1 MSYSVSN
8 LRYIDPQV
16 LRTWFSKGSPTG
28 NGKFSIVDVRDH
40 DYVGGHIKNCLHYP
54 STNLSETMQEVIEK
68 VKQSDD
74 IVFHCALSQQRGPS
88 AAMKFLRS
96 VQDGDLDG
104 KSVWILRGGFTRW
117 QELYGEDNE
126 VTEGYQ
132 KDIWKFGY

>member
-1 MSYSVSN
+1 
-8 LRYIDPQV
+8 
-16 LRTWFSKGSPTG
+16 
-28 NGKFSIVDVRDH
+28 
-40 DYVGGHIKNCLHYP
+40 
-54 STNLSETMQEVIEK
+54 MQDVIER